1 MSKRRKR
8 PTGLPAFIGQQVY
21 KQLRNECIKKK
32 QKFVDLAFPPENSSL
47 FLDPERSSEI
57 VWKRPGVSL
66 VFCKPKITVFL
77 NALFFYVLEKRGH
90 QKHERILLM
99 FLINLNFVFSS
110 LNFGFFLLFW

>member
-66 VFCKPKITVFL
+66 VFCKPKKLFFL
-77 NALFFYVLEKRGH
+77 NC
-90 QKHERILLM
+90 II
-99 FLINLNFVFSS
+99 FLR
-110 LNFGFFLLFW
+110 FGKKGAPKNMNAFC